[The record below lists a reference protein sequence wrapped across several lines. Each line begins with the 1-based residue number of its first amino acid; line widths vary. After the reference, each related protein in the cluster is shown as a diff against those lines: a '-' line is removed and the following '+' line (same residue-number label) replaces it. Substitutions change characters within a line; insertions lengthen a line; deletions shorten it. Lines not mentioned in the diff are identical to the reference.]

1 MNWHQMEGEWE
12 EFAGSARAHWSRL
25 TEDDWRTI
33 TGKKEHLVECVQ
45 KRYGIAK
52 EEAEKQVD
60 QWSSALQDIAE
71 ASKNPLI
78 RRKSKGLP
86 EVLIGFGS

>member
-1 MNWHQMEGEWE
+1 MNWHQLEGEWK

-33 TGKKEHLVECVQ
+33 TGKKEPLVECVQ

-60 QWSSALQDIAE
+60 QWSCALQDIAE
-71 ASKNPLI
+71 AS
-78 RRKSKGLP
+78 RTH
-86 EVLIGFGS
+86 